1 LKRSKENLKN
11 HLALVE
17 ALRLED
23 LKILQKSA
31 EILCNLNMATTW
43 PMWSCDSCGW

>member
-1 LKRSKENLKN
+1 MCKLQISQMKRDKENLKKQ
-11 HLALVE
+11 LTLVE

-31 EILCNLNMATTW
+31 EILCSLNVTTV
-43 PMWSCDSCGW
+43 

>member
-1 LKRSKENLKN
+1 MKRDKENLKEE
-11 HLALVE
+11 LTLVE

-31 EILCNLNMATTW
+31 EILCNLNVTTI
-43 PMWSCDSCGW
+43 